1 MVLPRSQKLQFS
13 STSGTSACTQMS
25 LAILVGRR
33 EPGENQLLVTGDK
46 KVHLIVLVSFRR
58 LHTLLPEL
66 VNLERG
72 RKFFSTLA
80 LTHLVPVLG
89 GGDQDVVAVGSR
101 EEVGG
106 GDEAA

>member
-1 MVLPRSQKLQFS
+1 MSVL
-13 STSGTSACTQMS
+13 
-25 LAILVGRR
+25 I
-33 EPGENQLLVTGDK
+33 
-46 KVHLIVLVSFRR
+46 
-58 LHTLLPEL
+58 
-66 VNLERG
+66 NLERG